1 MARRLIRFSMLIVIA
16 ACPAW
21 SGSIYTTVSAWQ
33 ASSPGSTAVLDFES
47 FSPAFYSSFSSSPYS
62 FTASGG
68 LYVQGGAAA
77 GTGSGHFLT
86 TTGAQVLNID
96 LTTGVYGVA
105 FNLGSN
111 SGTAS
116 IASILA
122 IDTNG
127 LQYLTNN
134 FTTASPSSPAMFWG
148 LRNDVQ
154 LVSVKV
160 TFASGINPQ
169 LDNVRYSNTTLP
181 SQGPVNPEPETWL
194 LVATGGV
201 VLLFRHGSTSKSSK
215 CGVHASGFAGLL
227 SHRRSRDA
235 R

>member
-1 MARRLIRFSMLIVIA
+1 MARRLILFSMLIAMA

-21 SGSIYTTVSAWQ
+21 AGSIYTSLSAWQ

-47 FSPAFYSSFSSSPYS
+47 VSPAFYSSFSNSPYS

-68 LYVQGGAAA
+68 LYVLGGAAA
-77 GTGSGHFLT
+77 GTGSGHYLT
-86 TTGAQVLNID
+86 TTGAQVLNIG

-111 SGTAS
+111 SGTTA

-127 LQYLTNN
+127 IQYLTSS
-134 FTTASPSSPAMFWG
+134 FTTSAPSSPAMFWG

-154 LVSVKV
+154 LVSVKI

-169 LDNVRYSNTTLP
+169 IDNVRYSNTALP
-181 SQGPVNPEPETWL
+181 PQGPVTPEPETWL

-201 VLLFRHGSTSKSSK
+201 VLLFSHGSTSKSAKSSK
-215 CGVHASGFAGLL
+215 PDG
-227 SHRRSRDA
+227 
-235 R
+235 